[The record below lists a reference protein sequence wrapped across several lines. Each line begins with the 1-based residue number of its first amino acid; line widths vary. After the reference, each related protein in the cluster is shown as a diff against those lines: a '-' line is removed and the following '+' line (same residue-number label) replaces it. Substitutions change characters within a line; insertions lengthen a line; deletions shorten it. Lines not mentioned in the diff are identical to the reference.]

1 MIILKSLPSHLNK
14 HFNSTPNCSNNS
26 EVKEAVNIPVIVGS
40 GVDIDN
46 LGNYKDVDAIIIG
59 SSLKV
64 I

>member
-1 MIILKSLPSHLNK
+1 M
-14 HFNSTPNCSNNS
+14 HFNSTPNCYNNS
-26 EVKEAVNIPVIVGS
+26 EVKAAVNIPVIVGS